1 MNDDI
6 LTEPFLLAED
16 DDELGC
22 WMAAEVPLTR
32 DLNTLLEDLHGA
44 VGSGF
49 VWTWK
54 KKTSHGEFKPLDGEN
69 NIFVVGGETAEDYS
83 NLLNAARKAVEYGYR
98 VFVLP
103 NPKGIRTADFIFE
116 RKGVYK
122 LFDLKTITGKASV
135 SNRLLESIGQT
146 NRVLLNMTVDY
157 NPMALARNIKS
168 YFEHNANACEVMIFK
183 GNKQISITRKSIDDR
198 KFYKTFIRRYTK

>member
-44 VGSGF
+44 FGSGF
-49 VWTWK
+49 VWTLK
-54 KKTSHGEFKPLDGEN
+54 QITSH
-69 NIFVVGGETAEDYS
+69 
-83 NLLNAARKAVEYGYR
+83 
-98 VFVLP
+98 
-103 NPKGIRTADFIFE
+103 
-116 RKGVYK
+116 
-122 LFDLKTITGKASV
+122 
-135 SNRLLESIGQT
+135 
-146 NRVLLNMTVDY
+146 